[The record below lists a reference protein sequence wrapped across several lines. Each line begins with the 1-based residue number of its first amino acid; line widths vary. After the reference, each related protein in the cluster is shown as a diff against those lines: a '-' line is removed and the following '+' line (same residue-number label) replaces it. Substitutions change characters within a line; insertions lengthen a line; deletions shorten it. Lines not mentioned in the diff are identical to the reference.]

1 MFDNCHLAPK
11 DIRDY
16 LPHDCTNSPAPGKAF
31 CVDHCDLL
39 VKLKIP
45 TGLREFIAYCKAY
58 SNAYSKEEKSKV
70 KVKLSEIAN
79 TLKKEKVKG
88 TASYDSQGLS
98 MILRNKSIAKKENF
112 QMIENDLID
121 CQKKHWRT
129 NKTQT

>member
-45 TGLREFIAYCKAY
+45 TGLREFIAYCKAD
-58 SNAYSKEEKSKV
+58 SNAYSKEEISKV

-98 MILRNKSIAKKENF
+98 MILRNLGNRLRTQWTFLGFGLAKQLENGHF
-112 QMIENDLID
+112 I
-121 CQKKHWRT
+121 
-129 NKTQT
+129 